1 MQAFTLNRNNGVNTT
16 TAIDQSLMK
25 TFADTSALDLACQG
39 GIVNEGEIVATVDDD
54 HANVLPT
61 DQLREMQ
68 EEIRALQR
76 ESSGIE
82 ELLPP
87 DVSTENLIASI
98 NEVKQAINELDVSV
112 AGGAGKYIKAISETN
127 GKISATEQALDT
139 TITSGSTVAPTSDAV
154 YNAIDTAVK
163 ALDVASVGGTNKY
176 ISAIEET
183 DGKISATAGTIDTTV
198 TTSSDNLITSGAVKT
213 ALNALMEALYP
224 VGSIYMNVTNGTN
237 PGTLLGFGTWTAIEG
252 RFIIGADSTYTA
264 GGTGGGATKTIGVNN
279 LPAHTHS
286 LSGITASIATDAA
299 LGNVTLSTSGSVAGV
314 GTYEWTSNNSNIISC
329 SSGPGVLASG
339 GSLGTNCLNSVTY
352 NLYHSHTGTTTL
364 SGDTGNNT
372 TTATALDVL
381 NPYKAAY
388 IWQRT
393 A

>member
-1 MQAFTLNRNNGVNTT
+1 MQAFTLLRNNGVNTT

-264 GGTGGGATKTIGVNN
+264 RGTGGGATKTIGVNN

-286 LSGITASIATDAA
+286 LSGITASVTTTDA
-299 LGNVTLSTSGSVAGV
+299 LGDVNIGPTTANSYTTGPWTTDNATLVDIDNDIGV
-314 GTYEWTSNNSNIISC
+314 ITVDGA
-329 SSGPGVLASG
+329 VASG
-339 GSLGTNCLNSVTY
+339 CMNKLKFHLG
-352 NLYHSHTGTTTL
+352 HSHTGTASL

>member
-1 MQAFTLNRNNGVNTT
+1 MQAFTVRRQNGVDTT
-16 TAIDQSLMK
+16 TAIDQSLIK
-25 TFADTSALDLACQG
+25 VFKDIDSLDAAIEAGL
-39 GIVNEGEIVATVDDD
+39 VKEGEVVSTVDDD

-76 ESSGIE
+76 ESSDIE

-98 NEVKQAINELDVSV
+98 NEVKQVINELDVPV

-154 YNAIDTAVK
+154 YTAIDTAVK

-279 LPAHTHS
+279 LPAHNHS
-286 LSGITASIATDAA
+286 LSGITASIATDHA
-299 LGNVTLSTSGSVAGV
+299 LDNGVLSLGSAVESPAVNLSSTNSCLIPSGQEPG
-314 GTYEWTSNNSNIISC
+314 II
-329 SSGPGVLASG
+329 GPGETQYTQYTP
-339 GSLGTNCLNSVTY
+339 SLTV
-352 NLYHSHTGTTTL
+352 NLYHNHTGTASL
-364 SGDTGNNT
+364 SGNTGNNT

>member
-1 MQAFTLNRNNGVNTT
+1 MQAFTIRRQNGVDTT

-98 NEVKQAINELDVSV
+98 NEVKQAINELDVPV

-139 TITSGSTVAPTSDAV
+139 TITDSSTVAPTSGAV
-154 YNAIDTAVK
+154 YTAIDNAVK

-176 ISAIEET
+176 ISAIEEA
-183 DGKISATAGTIDTTV
+183 DGKISATAGTVDTAV
-198 TTSSDNLITSGAVKT
+198 TTDSVNLITSGAVKT

-264 GGTGGGATKTIGVNN
+264 GGTGGASTKTIGVNN

-286 LSGITASIATDAA
+286 LSGATVSVTTDPALNNGHIDLGAAIENPAVNITSTNPCIIPDGATT
-299 LGNVTLSTSGSVAGV
+299 G
-314 GTYEWTSNNSNIISC
+314 II
-329 SSGPGVLASG
+329 GPGETQYS
-339 GSLGTNCLNSVTY
+339 TY
-352 NLYHSHTGTTTL
+352 TPGMTVNLYHSHTGTASL